1 MTAPAH
7 AASMS
12 LSSYPA
18 GVSNAKMG
26 TWLFLASEIM
36 LFGTL
41 FTSYMIFRV
50 AAPEWPRGWEILN
63 VPLGTLNTF
72 VLIASSMTM
81 VMAYAKTLERDRRS
95 FERYLGATIVLAC
108 VFLVV
113 KGFEYGAKFHHG
125 HFPSTSIFYAT
136 YFTLT
141 GLHGLHVIGGIIA
154 NTTLLILSRSQ
165 WDHPLFPGRIEC
177 AGLYWHFVDII
188 WIFLFPTIYLI

>member
-7 AASMS
+7 APAATMTG
-12 LSSYPA
+12 YPA
-18 GVSNAKMG
+18 GVSNAKLG

-41 FTSYMIFRV
+41 FTSYLIFRV

-81 VMAYAKTLERDRRS
+81 VMAYAKTLERDRRL
-95 FERYLGATIVLAC
+95 FERYLGATIALAC

-113 KGFEYGAKFHHG
+113 KGFEYGAKFSHE

-141 GLHGLHVIGGIIA
+141 GLHGLHVVGGIIA
-154 NTTLLILSRSQ
+154 NTTLLFLSRSQ

-188 WIFLFPTIYLI
+188 WIFLFPTIYLV

>member
-1 MTAPAH
+1 MNTSAIPQA
-7 AASMS
+7 
-12 LSSYPA
+12 YPA
-18 GVSNAKMG
+18 GVSNAKLG

-36 LFGTL
+36 LFATL
-41 FTSYMIFRV
+41 FTSYLIFRV
-50 AAPEWPRGWEILN
+50 AAPEWPRGWEILS

-72 VLIASSMTM
+72 VLIASSVTM
-81 VMAYAKTLERDRRS
+81 VMAYAKTLERDRRQ
-95 FERYLGATIVLAC
+95 FQMYLGATIALAM

-125 HFPSTSIFYAT
+125 QFPSTSIFYAT

-154 NTTLLILSRSQ
+154 NATLLFLSRSQ
-165 WDHPLFPGRIEC
+165 WEHPLFPGRIEC
-177 AGLYWHFVDII
+177 AGLYWHFVDIV